1 MKTRQALELQRIKF
15 ETERKSA
22 RDNEKEVRRKAKADK
37 EKNKILMEKYEQ
49 DMIKIRAENI
59 KASISKWETYA
70 KIGIPILVSIGAFI
84 TIGWG
89 IIKHKFKTT

>member
-1 MKTRQALELQRIKF
+1 MCRLHTAQITSSLIVSLFPHTTHCFGAMKL
-15 ETERKSA
+15 S
-22 RDNEKEVRRKAKADK
+22 RRTMYSI
-37 EKNKILMEKYEQ
+37 KILMEKYEQ
-49 DMIKIRAENI
+49 DMIKIRAEKI